1 MAKQVRGYEG
11 TLLEAIEAGVVP
23 RPERLRYRGW
33 LARRAAEGQ
42 RPSRRRG
49 DTSGTTTNGEEAE
62 LWREVMCALHEE
74 DPGEAS
80 EGSSDS
86 QEEEELLSADDGIG
100 RDRAATGA
108 GRSTEHPDR
117 FALEDGRA
125 TPASSTVGNESV
137 FKAPVTAEALE
148 HAMARP
154 YDGNKETAKKFAR
167 RIYRIADVL
176 QEMGAEVDMQEVEL
190 EVARAIFSE
199 KVQGQTPEEQLASL
213 KEFFRELLLEDPPEE
228 QEGEHE
234 ARLEVLLHMIQERGG
249 KLSKTMGKVFSSNEG
264 TPEKSPE
271 NSGPSTVLDYTPA
284 GRGCG
289 ESSPAGLGHGDG
301 FRSPA
306 IERPAAEVAD
316 LKRRVAELEGDAR
329 SEVSR
334 GVDVSAFAEA
344 IEKQTKVMAE
354 ALGKKQKRSTIQVS
368 PKVHWPTLDDECSDY
383 RSVQEFYDSFEA
395 TIGLANDGDGMTD
408 MEKLTTLK
416 ACLKQHRLKTYE
428 LIYRKNLGSGI
439 VLRKIL
445 ARCTG
450 KSNPNI

>member
-23 RPERLRYRGW
+23 RPERLRYREW
-33 LARRAAEGQ
+33 LAWRAAEGQ

-62 LWREVMCALHEE
+62 LWREVMRALHEE

-80 EGSSDS
+80 RGSSDS
-86 QEEEELLSADDGIG
+86 QEEEELLSADDGTG

-190 EVARAIFSE
+190 KVARAIFSE

-264 TPEKSPE
+264 TPEKS
-271 NSGPSTVLDYTPA
+271 GPSKVLDYTPA
-284 GRGCG
+284 GRGRG
-289 ESSPAGLGHGDG
+289 ESSPVGLGHGDG

-408 MEKLTTLK
+408 MEKLTT
-416 ACLKQHRLKTYE
+416 
-428 LIYRKNLGSGI
+428 
-439 VLRKIL
+439 
-445 ARCTG
+445 
-450 KSNPNI
+450 